1 MTKNPRLIEMA
12 GRVFGL
18 WTVIE
23 KAGNTARG
31 LALWRCVCKCGTE
44 KIVGGGDL
52 RSGKSQSCGCTGSRT
67 TLKDRATTHGMTGT
81 RLHISWK
88 NMQSRC
94 RDVRREH
101 YGGKGIKVCNE
112 WSSFENF
119 QHWAESHGYKDNLTI
134 ERLNNELGYTP
145 ENCVWADRT
154 AQARNRTIVNMAP
167 DGRSWAEI
175 AEENGVTVGVMNN
188 RLSAGGWPIEVAA
201 TWPVGKRR
209 ASLNRDSK
217 GRVVAA
223 KEKLWRR

>member
-1 MTKNPRLIEMA
+1 
-12 GRVFGL
+12 
-18 WTVIE
+18 
-23 KAGNTARG
+23 
-31 LALWRCVCKCGTE
+31 
-44 KIVGGGDL
+44 
-52 RSGKSQSCGCTGSRT
+52 
-67 TLKDRATTHGMTGT
+67 
-81 RLHISWK
+81 
-88 NMQSRC
+88 MQSRC